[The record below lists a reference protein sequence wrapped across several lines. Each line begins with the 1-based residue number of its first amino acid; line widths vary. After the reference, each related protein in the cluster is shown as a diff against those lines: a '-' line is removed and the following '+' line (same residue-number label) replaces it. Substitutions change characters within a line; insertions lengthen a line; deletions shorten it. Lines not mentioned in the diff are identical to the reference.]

1 MEHEQQFIR
10 EKLDKRY
17 ERLLKESANQAVLI
31 QELFEEK
38 QLREKERTKE
48 NKVKDEE
55 LVELRSKAER
65 LTNAMHEHL

>member
-55 LVELRSKAER
+55 LTELRSKAAR